1 MTIWAVTLD
10 AFEQRLDAQER
21 ALDGGSH
28 EPIPAFSPAPDLPPV
43 PLEMVDR
50 AVALVWRC
58 RALEDRVTAAL
69 NEAKEQ
75 LQALA
80 DAAPAPA
87 DAAEPVFFD
96 SRV

>member
-1 MTIWAVTLD
+1 VTIWAATLD

-28 EPIPAFSPAPDLPPV
+28 EAIPAFAPAPDLPPIPV
-43 PLEMVDR
+43 DLVDR

-69 NEAKEQ
+69 NDAKTQ

-87 DAAEPVFFD
+87 EAAEPVFFD

>member
-1 MTIWAVTLD
+1 MVWSATLD

-21 ALDGGSH
+21 ALDRGSH
-28 EPIPAFSPAPDLPPV
+28 EPIPAFSPAPDLPPL
-43 PLEMVDR
+43 PTEMVDR

-58 RALEDRVTAAL
+58 RALEERVTAAL
-69 NEAKEQ
+69 TQAKEQ
-75 LQALA
+75 LAALA
-80 DAAPAPA
+80 EAAPTPA